1 MHDIK
6 IEDTVLLLDASRSML
21 RNDFKPNRLKVA
33 LEVAT
38 NFIQTKFMID
48 PKDRIS
54 IVCFGKNSKKLTP
67 FSYDK
72 ERLINSL
79 KNIHITGKGVIHE
92 AIALSLQIIVE
103 EMRKLG
109 GKVFRIFIISDNKLK
124 TDPDRL
130 EKLIQISKG
139 LGIFID
145 TCQLGKTS
153 EHSQNILKRIA
164 QLTNGEYGYFN
175 NEKAVINSGKTFASK
190 KMIQQTPEFYSSH
203 VKEKQS
209 PLISE
214 IALSLRRPTVM
225 EIRLMMRN
233 GGREQEKCQI
243 CHSIK
248 APTGADFYSEGRFCP
263 NCDRAMHLSCATM
276 WAEKSELKEDI
287 FRCPFCY
294 FLLKLPKSASK
305 LLKKK
310 DQETKEIKISI
321 VEENEISKTKMIE
334 IDEVNINQINESC
347 VYCHNIFV
355 GKYKVYKCQ
364 KCGSYYHEPCLK
376 KTYDEI
382 KSCRFCG
389 AEIVIQ
395 ND

>member
-1 MHDIK
+1 
-6 IEDTVLLLDASRSML
+6 ML
-21 RNDFKPNRLKVA
+21 RTDFKPNRLSVA
-33 LEVAT
+33 LQVAE
-38 NFIQTKFMID
+38 NFIQSKFMID
-48 PKDRIS
+48 SKDRIS

-67 FSYDK
+67 FSYD
-72 ERLINSL
+72 EEILINNL
-79 KNIHITGKGVIHE
+79 KKIHITGKGVIDE

-124 TDPDRL
+124 SEPEKL
-130 EKLIQISKG
+130 EKLVEISKG

-145 TCQLGKTS
+145 TCHLGKPS
-153 EHSQNILKRIA
+153 DNSQNTLKKIA
-164 QLTNGEYGYFN
+164 QLTNGEYGYFS
-175 NEKAVINSGKTFASK
+175 NEKAVINSGKSFASK
-190 KMIQQTPEFYSSH
+190 KIIQHTPQFYSSL
-203 VKEKQS
+203 VKEKPS

-214 IALSLRRPTVM
+214 IAISLRRPTVM

-233 GGREQEKCQI
+233 GGKEQEKCQI

-248 APTGADFYSEGRFCP
+248 GPTGADFYSEGRFCP

-276 WAEKSELKEDI
+276 WAEKLENNEDV

-310 DQETKEIKISI
+310 DQETKDNKIAI
-321 VEENEISKTKMIE
+321 IEENDIKKTKMIE

-355 GKYKVYKCQ
+355 GKFKVYKCQ

-376 KTYDEI
+376 KTFEEI